1 MDINIVIRQFEQTLI
16 ATINQNDLPI
26 EIKRLAMLDVMRQ
39 VQSAADDFIQNAI
52 VAENKEEESNDNT
65 EH

>member
-1 MDINIVIRQFEQTLI
+1 MDINIAIRQFERTLI
-16 ATINQNDLPI
+16 ETINQNNLPI

-52 VAENKEEESNDNT
+52 VAESKEEESNDNT

>member
-1 MDINIVIRQFEQTLI
+1 MDINIAIRQFEQSLI
-16 ATINQNDLPI
+16 ETINQNNLPI

>member
-1 MDINIVIRQFEQTLI
+1 MDINIAIRQFEQTLI
-16 ATINQNDLPI
+16 ETINQNNLPI

>member
-1 MDINIVIRQFEQTLI
+1 MDINIAIRQFEQALI
-16 ATINQNDLPI
+16 ETINQNNLPI

>member
-1 MDINIVIRQFEQTLI
+1 MDINIAIRQFEQSLI
-16 ATINQNDLPI
+16 ETINQNNLPI

-52 VAENKEEESNDNT
+52 VEENKEEESNDNT

>member
-1 MDINIVIRQFEQTLI
+1 MDINVAIRQFEQTLI
-16 ATINQNDLPI
+16 ETINQNNLPI

>member
-1 MDINIVIRQFEQTLI
+1 MDINIAIRQFEQTLI
-16 ATINQNDLPI
+16 ESINQNNLPI

>member
-1 MDINIVIRQFEQTLI
+1 MDINIAIRQFEQTLI

>member
-1 MDINIVIRQFEQTLI
+1 MDINVAIRQFEQTLI
-16 ATINQNDLPI
+16 ETINQNNLPI

-52 VAENKEEESNDNT
+52 VAENKEEDSNDNT